1 MGAVEV
7 ERVAADADADVDTG
21 LRELSTLLFTQ
32 ETLESTMQRI
42 AAVAARCVCA
52 STTTG
57 GGASVLLLSGDEPF
71 VAAVTDD
78 RVRAVEHHW
87 LEAREGPCVDA
98 LKMGETVVVDNLGT
112 DERYAETGPKVC
124 ALGVLAAVSVP
135 LGADGEVVGT
145 LTVYAGADRAFGSD
159 HVATAELVAAQAS
172 ALAVNAKTHAE
183 CQERI
188 RQLQEALDSRVV
200 IEQAKGILME
210 RHGLDS
216 QLAFQR
222 LRECSQRENRRLR
235 LVAEELV
242 LLASGPRTREDGSRG

>member
-1 MGAVEV
+1 MGAIEA
-7 ERVAADADADVDTG
+7 EGAAADADVDVDAG

-52 STTTG
+52 GATP
-57 GGASVLLLSGDEPF
+57 GGATVLLLSGDEPF
-71 VAAVTDD
+71 VAAATDD
-78 RVRAVEHHW
+78 RVRAVEHQW
-87 LEAREGPCVDA
+87 LEAREGPCIDA
-98 LKMGETVVVDNLGT
+98 LKMGETIVVDNLGG
-112 DERYAETGPKVC
+112 DERYADVGPTVC
-124 ALGVLAAVSVP
+124 ALGVVAAVSAP

-145 LTVYAGADRAFGSD
+145 LSVYAGGDGAFDHD
-159 HVATAELVAAQAS
+159 HVAAAELVAAQAS

-210 RHGLDS
+210 RHGVDS

-222 LRECSQRENRRLR
+222 LRERSQRENRRLR

-242 LLASGPRTREDGSRG
+242 NLASGTPTREDGSRG